1 MPVKYIP
8 YYPNTVEGQAI
19 LENITRTQRVL
30 RYRENDK
37 VYDRIKRGMP
47 YYEVELLETVDLTAK
62 NTKDTQG
69 TQRNNDLSDKLIEPC
84 GLEDNL
90 VIRGECISACA
101 YLKEQGIKVD
111 LVYIDPPFASGADYA
126 KKIILRKNPKLA
138 ERIATAEQEMTMD
151 ESRVFE
157 ETMYGDV
164 WQKENY
170 LNWMY
175 ENLIAIKSVM
185 SENASIYFHIDWHI
199 GHYVK
204 ILMDEVFGEDNFKNE
219 IIWQRVYSHND
230 TDKYGHIHDVIFFY
244 TLKESEYNWNI
255 QYTEYTEQ
263 YLKMY
268 SMDDGDG
275 RKYKVENTLG
285 PGGRG
290 VWYDWKG
297 HYRAWRYSEENMKD
311 LDAKGLLYHTS
322 SGFPK
327 KKIYLAEMPGKPL
340 QTIWNDINV
349 IAGQANELVNYAT
362 QKPEALLQRIIK
374 ASSNEGMV
382 VADFF
387 GGSGVTAKV
396 ANDLGRKFI
405 HVDIGI
411 NSIQTVRDR
420 LVEHF
425 ASKNAKI
432 AQGTQ
437 NHSDLSENLANLAVK
452 NRQGFQILEIKDGV
466 SLFRNPQ
473 QTMDK
478 LKMLIPGLLQ
488 GLPGISKFWFGAV
501 VHSKEGTIPV
511 YVPNLLNTQ
520 EKVLDIPTINTIIN
534 QELQNLEVNA
544 KKVIVYYIDIDDQ
557 KELEKFIKDNNA
569 TEIEVELKDLKNLLH
584 DVVIEDIIDFKL
596 SDLSVNLAPLAV
608 KNVTEENT
616 QRTQGFEVE
625 ITKFIS
631 DRLIQK
637 IGEFNQKG
645 NLQSLKKGTKFN
657 PINISEEGLELI
669 ELIAL
674 DCENTEG
681 QWHSST
687 EIKIDKLGYVITNGV
702 KSKTFWDGKITSDK
716 KPLRIKIRNISG
728 DETIKNILF

>member
-1 MPVKYIP
+1 MPIKYIP

-19 LENITRTQRVL
+19 LDDITRTQRVL

-47 YYEVELLETVDLTAK
+47 YYEVETIETV
-62 NTKDTQG
+62 G
-69 TQRNNDLSDKLIEPC
+69 EPS
-84 GLEDNL
+84 ENL

-101 YLKEQGIKVD
+101 YLKEKGIKVD

-126 KKIILRKNPKLA
+126 KKVILRKNPKLA
-138 ERIATAEQEMTMD
+138 ERIATAEQEMTLD
-151 ESRVFE
+151 ELRVFE
-157 ETMYGDV
+157 EKMYGDI

-175 ENLIAIKSVM
+175 ENLIAIKSTM
-185 SENASIYFHIDWHI
+185 SENSSIYFHIDWHI

-230 TDKYGHIHDVIFFY
+230 TDKYGHIHDVIFYY
-244 TLKESEYNWNI
+244 TLKESEYIWNI
-255 QYTEYTEQ
+255 QHTEYTEQ

-297 HYRAWRYSEENMKD
+297 HYRAWRYSEDNMKD

-327 KKIYLAEMPGKPL
+327 KKIYLDDMPGKPL
-340 QTIWNDINV
+340 QTIWSDINV

-362 QKPEALLQRIIK
+362 QKPEALLKRIIQ
-374 ASSNEGMV
+374 SSSKENMV
-382 VADFF
+382 IADFF
-387 GGSGVTAKV
+387 GGSGVTSKV

-420 LVEHF
+420 LIE
-425 ASKNAKI
+425 AK
-432 AQGTQ
+432 
-437 NHSDLSENLANLAVK
+437 AN
-452 NRQGFQILEIKDGV
+452 FQILEVKDGV

-488 GLPGISKFWFGAV
+488 SLPGISKFWFGAV
-501 VHSKEGTIPV
+501 IHSKEGTIPV
-511 YVPNLLNTQ
+511 YVPNLLNSQ
-520 EKVLDIPTINTIIN
+520 EKVLDIPTINIIIN
-534 QELQNLEVNA
+534 QELQNLEVNV

-557 KELEKFIKDNNA
+557 KELEKFIKENNA
-569 TEIEVELKDLKNLLH
+569 TEIEVALKDLKNLLH
-584 DVVIEDIIDFKL
+584 DVVIEDIIDFK
-596 SDLSVNLAPLAV
+596 
-608 KNVTEENT
+608 TT
-616 QRTQGFEVE
+616 QINDGFETE
-625 ITKFIS
+625 IKKFIS

-645 NLQSLKKGTKFN
+645 NLQSVAKGKKFN
-657 PINISEEGLELI
+657 PIIISEEGLELI

-674 DCENTEG
+674 DGENTEG
-681 QWHSST
+681 QWHST
-687 EIKIDKLGYVITNGV
+687 NEIKIDKLGYVITNGV
-702 KSKTFWDGKITSDK
+702 KSKNFWDGKIVSEK
-716 KPLRIKIRNISG
+716 KPKRIKIRNISG
-728 DETIKNILF
+728 DETIKVIE

>member
-1 MPVKYIP
+1 MPIKYIP

-19 LENITRTQRVL
+19 LDNITRTQRVL

-47 YYEVELLETVDLTAK
+47 YYEVEPLETVGE
-62 NTKDTQG
+62 Q
-69 TQRNNDLSDKLIEPC
+69 SE
-84 GLEDNL
+84 NL

-101 YLKEQGIKVD
+101 YLKEKGIKVD
-111 LVYIDPPFASGADYA
+111 LVCIDPPFASGADYS
-126 KKIILRKNPKLA
+126 KKVYIRKNPKLA
-138 ERIATAEQEMTMD
+138 EKIAAAEEEMD
-151 ESRVFE
+151 IEELKAFE
-157 ETMYGDV
+157 EKMYGDI
-164 WQKENY
+164 WKKEDY

-175 ENLIAIKSVM
+175 ENLMAIRSIL
-185 SENASIYFHIDWHI
+185 SDSGSIYVHLDATI

-204 ILMDEVFGEDNFKNE
+204 ILLDEVFGEHNFQRE
-219 IIWQRVYSHND
+219 IIWDISVLSGFKTIANNWIR
-230 TDKYGHIHDVIFFY
+230 GHDMIFY
-244 TLKESEYNWNI
+244 
-255 QYTEYTEQ
+255 
-263 YLKMY
+263 Y
-268 SMDDGDG
+268 SMNADNVLFNKIKQPHTKEYLDSFKGEEIQPDGTVRYFMVAHGLKRYRDE
-275 RKYKVENTLG
+275 VEPKG
-285 PGGRG
+285 KPFGD
-290 VWYDWKG
+290 VWGDIMSFQQQPT
-297 HYRAWRYSEENMKD
+297 SEERN
-311 LDAKGLLYHTS
+311 GYS
-322 SGFPK
+322 
-327 KKIYLAEMPGKPL
+327 
-340 QTIWNDINV
+340 
-349 IAGQANELVNYAT
+349 T
-362 QKPEALLQRIIK
+362 QKPSGLLERIIK
-374 ASSNEGMV
+374 ANSNEGMI

-396 ANDLGRKFI
+396 SNDLGRKFI
-405 HVDIGI
+405 HCDIGI

-420 LVEHF
+420 LVE
-425 ASKNAKI
+425 AK
-432 AQGTQ
+432 
-437 NHSDLSENLANLAVK
+437 AN
-452 NRQGFQILEIKDGV
+452 FQILEIKDGV

-478 LKMLIPGLLQ
+478 LATLIPGLQ
-488 GLPGISKFWFGAV
+488 KGVKGISNFWFGAITK
-501 VHSKEGTIPV
+501 SKEGIVPV

-557 KELEKFIKDNNA
+557 KKLIDFIKTNNA
-569 TEIEVELKDLKNLLH
+569 TEIEVELKDLKNLLY
-584 DVVIEDIIDFKL
+584 DVVIEDIIDFK
-596 SDLSVNLAPLAV
+596 
-608 KNVTEENT
+608 TTNT
-616 QRTQGFEVE
+616 KEGYETE

-645 NLQSLKKGTKFN
+645 NLQSIKRGKVFN

-702 KSKTFWDGKITSDK
+702 KSKNFWDGKITSDK
-716 KPLRIKIRNISG
+716 KTLRIKVRNISG
-728 DETIKNILF
+728 DETIKTVE

>member
-19 LENITRTQRVL
+19 LDNITRTQRVL

-47 YYEVELLETVDLTAK
+47 YYEVETLETV
-62 NTKDTQG
+62 G
-69 TQRNNDLSDKLIEPC
+69 EPS
-84 GLEDNL
+84 DNL

-101 YLKEQGIKVD
+101 YLKEKGIKVD

-126 KKIILRKNPKLA
+126 KKVYLRKNPKLA
-138 ERIATAEQEMTMD
+138 EKIAAAEQQMEM
-151 ESRVFE
+151 EELKAFE
-157 ETMYGDV
+157 EKMYGDI
-164 WQKENY
+164 WQKEDY

-175 ENLIAIKSVM
+175 ENLTAIKSVM
-185 SENASIYFHIDWHI
+185 SDNGSIYFHIDLNI
-199 GHYVK
+199 GHYAK
-204 ILMDEVFGEDNFKNE
+204 ILLDEIFVGYEFNE
-219 IIWQRVYSHND
+219 IVWVCGLMGFGDIYPKAHETIFVYRKPESYFQAPYRRGYSERITNALQKD
-230 TDKYGHIHDVIFFY
+230 SNGWYYTRGRETSGGGNNLKTYICTNPNLSKEDAIAEANKNRPQSAWSVWIGKDDIAKSYGDYGVGTY
-244 TLKESEYNWNI
+244 A
-255 QYTEYTEQ
+255 YTE
-263 YLKMY
+263 K
-268 SMDDGDG
+268 
-275 RKYKVENTLG
+275 ENVG
-285 PGGRG
+285 
-290 VWYDWKG
+290 
-297 HYRAWRYSEENMKD
+297 
-311 LDAKGLLYHTS
+311 
-322 SGFPK
+322 
-327 KKIYLAEMPGKPL
+327 
-340 QTIWNDINV
+340 
-349 IAGQANELVNYAT
+349 YAT

-374 ASSNEGMV
+374 ASSDEGMV

-420 LVEHF
+420 LKE
-425 ASKNAKI
+425 AK
-432 AQGTQ
+432 
-437 NHSDLSENLANLAVK
+437 AN
-452 NRQGFQILEIKDGV
+452 FQILEIKDGV

-478 LKMLIPGLLQ
+478 LATLIPGLQ
-488 GLPGISKFWFGAV
+488 KGVKGISNFWFGAITEA
-501 VHSKEGTIPV
+501 KLGTVPV

-557 KELEKFIKDNNA
+557 KALEKFIKDNNA

-584 DVVIEDIIDFKL
+584 DIVIEDIIELKTTKTKDGYE
-596 SDLSVNLAPLAV
+596 
-608 KNVTEENT
+608 T
-616 QRTQGFEVE
+616 E

-637 IGEFNQKG
+637 INEFNQKG
-645 NLQSLKKGTKFN
+645 NLQSITKGKTFN
-657 PINISEEGLELI
+657 PISISEEGLELI

-674 DCENTEG
+674 DCENAEG
-681 QWHSST
+681 QWHSTT
-687 EIKIDKLGYVITNGV
+687 EIKIDKLGYVIKDGV
-702 KSKTFWDGKITSDK
+702 KSKDFWNGKIISDK
-716 KPLRIKIRNISG
+716 KPLRIKVRNISG
-728 DETIKNILF
+728 DETIKTIQ

>member
-19 LENITRTQRVL
+19 LDNITRKQRL
-30 RYRENDK
+30 LIYNDTK
-37 VYDRIKRGMP
+37 QKKLMSRILRGMP
-47 YYEVELLETVDLTAK
+47 AYEVETIETV
-62 NTKDTQG
+62 G
-69 TQRNNDLSDKLIEPC
+69 EPS
-84 GLEDNL
+84 ENL

-126 KKIILRKNPKLA
+126 KKVYIRRNPKLA
-138 ERIATAEQEMTMD
+138 EKIAEAEQEMDID
-151 ESRVFE
+151 ELKAFE
-157 ETMYGDV
+157 ETMYGDI
-164 WQKENY
+164 WQKEDY

-175 ENLIAIKSVM
+175 ENLMALKSIL
-185 SENASIYFHIDWHI
+185 SETGSIYVHLDWHI

-204 ILMDEVFGEDNFKNE
+204 ILLDEVFGEENFQNE
-219 IIWQRVYSHND
+219 IIWHYSGWNKKLKSSFEKRSDSIFVYSKD
-230 TDKYGHIHDVIFFY
+230 IDKVIFNSFFEKWESKEEY
-244 TLKESEYNWNI
+244 IKKRKQQAHVDDNGKEYVLSDAGNGNRVKRYLEEALKEGKVVDNVWHMDKVNNSAKESVD
-255 QYTEYTEQ
+255 
-263 YLKMY
+263 Y
-268 SMDDGDG
+268 S
-275 RKYKVENTLG
+275 
-285 PGGRG
+285 
-290 VWYDWKG
+290 
-297 HYRAWRYSEENMKD
+297 
-311 LDAKGLLYHTS
+311 
-322 SGFPK
+322 
-327 KKIYLAEMPGKPL
+327 
-340 QTIWNDINV
+340 
-349 IAGQANELVNYAT
+349 T
-362 QKPEALLQRIIK
+362 QKPEALLERIIN
-374 ASSNEGMV
+374 ASSDKGMV

-387 GGSGVTAKV
+387 GGSGVTSKV

-420 LVEHF
+420 LKE
-425 ASKNAKI
+425 AK
-432 AQGTQ
+432 
-437 NHSDLSENLANLAVK
+437 AN
-452 NRQGFQILEIKDGV
+452 FQILEIKDGV

-478 LKMLIPGLLQ
+478 LATLIPGLQ
-488 GLPGISKFWFGAV
+488 KGVNGISKFWFGAITK
-501 VHSKEGTIPV
+501 SKEGIVPV

-557 KELEKFIKDNNA
+557 KALEQFIKDNNA

-584 DVVIEDIIDFKL
+584 DVVIEDIIDFKTTKTK
-596 SDLSVNLAPLAV
+596 DGY
-608 KNVTEENT
+608 EM
-616 QRTQGFEVE
+616 E

-645 NLQSLKKGTKFN
+645 NLQSIAKGKKFN
-657 PINISEEGLELI
+657 PISISEEGLELI

-674 DCENTEG
+674 DCETPLSIG
-681 QWHSST
+681 AGVGLQWHSTT

-702 KSKTFWDGKITSDK
+702 KSKNFWDGKITCDK
-716 KPLRIKIRNISG
+716 KPLRIKVRNISG
-728 DETIKNILF
+728 DETIKIVA

>member
-1 MPVKYIP
+1 MPIKYIP

-19 LENITRTQRVL
+19 LDNITRSQRVL

-47 YYEVELLETVDLTAK
+47 YYEVEQLETV
-62 NTKDTQG
+62 G
-69 TQRNNDLSDKLIEPC
+69 TSTGSVSENM
-84 GLEDNL
+84 

-101 YLKEQGIKVD
+101 YLKEKGIKVD

-126 KKIILRKNPKLA
+126 KKVYIRKNPKLA
-138 ERIATAEQEMTMD
+138 EKIATAEQEMDID
-151 ESRVFE
+151 ELKAFE
-157 ETMYGDV
+157 EKMYGDI
-164 WQKENY
+164 WQKEDY

-175 ENLIAIKSVM
+175 ENLMAIKSIM
-185 SENASIYFHIDWHI
+185 SETASIYVHLDWHI

-219 IIWQRVYSHND
+219 IVWCYNGPSVVKNAFPRKHDTIYFYSKNDENIFNGAYIPHKSGLHNTGQVFGDMENEDVERV
-230 TDKYGHIHDVIFFY
+230 
-244 TLKESEYNWNI
+244 
-255 QYTEYTEQ
+255 
-263 YLKMY
+263 
-268 SMDDGDG
+268 
-275 RKYKVENTLG
+275 
-285 PGGRG
+285 
-290 VWYDWKG
+290 
-297 HYRAWRYSEENMKD
+297 
-311 LDAKGLLYHTS
+311 
-322 SGFPK
+322 
-327 KKIYLAEMPGKPL
+327 
-340 QTIWNDINV
+340 
-349 IAGQANELVNYAT
+349 NELLERGKMVEDWWVDLFPVDRVRTEIVDYST

-374 ASSNEGMV
+374 ASSNENMII
-382 VADFF
+382 ADFF
-387 GGSGVTAKV
+387 GGSGVTAKS
-396 ANDLGRKFI
+396 ANELGRKFI

-420 LVEHF
+420 L
-425 ASKNAKI
+425 KGAK
-432 AQGTQ
+432 
-437 NHSDLSENLANLAVK
+437 ANFK
-452 NRQGFQILEIKDGV
+452 ILEIKDGV

-544 KKVIVYYIDIDDQ
+544 KKIIVYYIDIDDQ
-557 KELEKFIKDNNA
+557 KALEKFIKDNNA

-584 DVVIEDIIDFKL
+584 DVVIEDI
-596 SDLSVNLAPLAV
+596 VECNTTE
-608 KNVTEENT
+608 KNGVFTT
-616 QRTQGFEVE
+616 E
-625 ITKFIS
+625 ITKLIS

-645 NLQSLKKGTKFN
+645 NLQSVAKGKKFN

-674 DCENTEG
+674 DCKNTEG
-681 QWHSST
+681 QWYSTT
-687 EIKIDKLGYVITNGV
+687 EIKIDKLGYVIKDGV
-702 KSKTFWDGKITSDK
+702 KSKEFWDGKITSNT
-716 KPLRIKIRNISG
+716 KPKRIKVRNISG
-728 DETIKNILF
+728 DETIKVIE